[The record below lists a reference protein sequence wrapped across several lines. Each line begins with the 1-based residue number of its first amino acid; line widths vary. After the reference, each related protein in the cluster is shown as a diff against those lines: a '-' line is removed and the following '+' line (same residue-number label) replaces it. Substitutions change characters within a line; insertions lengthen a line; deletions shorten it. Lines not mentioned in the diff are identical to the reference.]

1 MKLEG
6 DVPKHAFFEN
16 SLCFARSRPAEPAA
30 DDPRAP
36 SGMVQLKSPPPPPH
50 ASVGFVALIEQDAS
64 MVLEELEE
72 VSGVDL
78 GMLKLQDPLLV
89 GGIVVLFLLIALI
102 AFFCCCGCC
111 KKSSTPTSIVSANQM
126 AHKRL
131 IEEDEAAIKREAAAT
146 ADRLRKLEAEA
157 EMQRRAMAT
166 AHAAAENAKVAHRA
180 ALQAFADA
188 KSKAKEEYSRALEEA
203 GAIYRQDFLVDPEAA
218 VLVNQDA
225 QRVASA
231 VYAQALRDVERDVQ
245 AAAKHLFEVTAPYRA
260 YQEAQEALKEQY
272 KAESRAAMLAR
283 VAKIEQEQQEMQRLE
298 AVKRQNAIIKAARER
313 KQAEDLLLADESG
326 RAATKMAIKPPLPR
340 SSTSAHSHVY
350 RCVARTSGVPPES
363 ALMASDRHGSP
374 LTSPHLTAPLPTPR
388 VIAASSHRT
397 SPAPRV
403 IAASSHRTSPHSSR
417 DCSLISPHISPL
429 LA

>member
-1 MKLEG
+1 MQADG
-6 DVPKHAFFEN
+6 PK
-16 SLCFARSRPAEPAA
+16 AEP
-30 DDPRAP
+30 
-36 SGMVQLKSPPPPPH
+36 GMVHRTSPPPPPLH
-50 ASVGFVALIEQDAS
+50 GSAGFVALIEQDAS
-64 MVLEELEE
+64 LALEELEE

-78 GMLKLQDPLLV
+78 GRLLKLQDPLLV

-131 IEEDEAAIKREAAAT
+131 IEEDEAAIKREASAA

-157 EMQRRAMAT
+157 EMQRRAMA
-166 AHAAAENAKVAHRA
+166 AAQAATESAKAAHRA

-231 VYAQALRDVERDVQ
+231 AYAQALRDVERDVQ

-313 KQAEDLLLADESG
+313 KQAEDLLLADEDG

-350 RCVARTSGVPPES
+350 RCVGNLR
-363 ALMASDRHGSP
+363 R
-374 LTSPHLTAPLPTPR
+374 AP
-388 VIAASSHRT
+388 
-397 SPAPRV
+397 
-403 IAASSHRTSPHSSR
+403 
-417 DCSLISPHISPL
+417 
-429 LA
+429 

>member
-1 MKLEG
+1 
-6 DVPKHAFFEN
+6 
-16 SLCFARSRPAEPAA
+16 
-30 DDPRAP
+30 
-36 SGMVQLKSPPPPPH
+36 
-50 ASVGFVALIEQDAS
+50 

-78 GMLKLQDPLLV
+78 GMLLKLQDPLLV

-131 IEEDEAAIKREAAAT
+131 IEEDEAAIKREASAA

-403 IAASSHRTSPHSSR
+403 IAASSHRTSPAPRVIAASSHRTSPHSSR

>member
-16 SLCFARSRPAEPAA
+16 SLCFARSRPAEPA

-417 DCSLISPHISPL
+417 DCSLISPHLSPL